1 MNMKLLEILPTIMS
15 HCHCWCCCWEY
26 FHLGLWLR
34 FSIYSTLPVKI
45 AEAFVG
51 GRTNREKEM
60 VRRHKSGSG
69 KVTNQEWTW
78 ITNPCNVSPVAGSV
92 ITGHLS
98 VRHSRLFVPRRSG
111 GRVWYLYI
119 YLRWPE
125 HVIEIETHNR
135 TQPTNATLS
144 LLYWRLANNKFWLVV
159 WKLRIPEKLSDIY
172 KKSSVWQK
180 THWLFAVDRIVDCLL
195 IFVNWKKEKDGWGM
209 YGVLLFGVLIAFVR
223 LGSAFK
229 HLLASAY
236 VWSYLGK
243 HTSGNSV
250 SHLTPPRAPPQLLAF
265 FLKISSLTYIFN
277 DWPSA
282 SVMII

>member
-1 MNMKLLEILPTIMS
+1 MNMTLLEILPTIMMS

-34 FSIYSTLPVKI
+34 VSIFSTFPVKI

-135 TQPTNATLS
+135 TQPTNAALLETCKQQILTCCVEAQNPGETFWYLLEKFS
-144 LLYWRLANNKFWLVV
+144 LAKDALVV
-159 WKLRIPEKLSDIY
+159 RCWQDCWLPVDICKL
-172 KKSSVWQK
+172 KKRKRWVG
-180 THWLFAVDRIVDCLL
+180 
-195 IFVNWKKEKDGWGM
+195 N
-209 YGVLLFGVLIAFVR
+209 
-223 LGSAFK
+223 
-229 HLLASAY
+229 
-236 VWSYLGK
+236 VWSATLWCFDRLCQVGI
-243 HTSGNSV
+243 
-250 SHLTPPRAPPQLLAF
+250 RF
-265 FLKISSLTYIFN
+265 
-277 DWPSA
+277 
-282 SVMII
+282 

>member
-34 FSIYSTLPVKI
+34 ISIFSTLPVKI

-135 TQPTNATLS
+135 TQPTR
-144 LLYWRLANNKFWLVV
+144 Y
-159 WKLRIPEKLSDIY
+159 
-172 KKSSVWQK
+172 
-180 THWLFAVDRIVDCLL
+180 
-195 IFVNWKKEKDGWGM
+195 
-209 YGVLLFGVLIAFVR
+209 VLLDLECFFEHSKKCSKEQTHSKKCFREQIYSFECSKKWVCSKK
-223 LGSAFK
+223 GS
-229 HLLASAY
+229 
-236 VWSYLGK
+236 
-243 HTSGNSV
+243 NE
-250 SHLTPPRAPPQLLAF
+250 
-265 FLKISSLTYIFN
+265 
-277 DWPSA
+277 
-282 SVMII
+282 